1 MKKLLSYIVLI
12 AVVSLQPAQSQ
23 VATVSG
29 SLRTSQSM
37 LTLEDGRILINGVE
51 IPQKD
56 LPKSLDLSGINSSF
70 NLTGNSLIEIN
81 GTMYQLRNDR
91 VEEVEAGDAAFH
103 DVMVYV
109 NATSDNNQ
117 ALHIVNRR
125 APASALFEVADG
137 PYQVVMKNYVGRL
150 NEQANEFEKIRVQMD
165 DVHFEAQDKQL
176 ALQLRVQAE
185 NTARI
190 AGSFPQIE
198 YEGYLMG
205 VKEKNVLLY
214 DGLVREHELEM
225 NTHRLASEARGA
237 STPAE
242 RDKFVNE
249 LRSQL
254 NDIFELKQENREDEI
269 KQLDQR
275 LQELT
280 ELMNKRSAMQDKI
293 IEKRLKELLGEL
305 DW

>member
-1 MKKLLSYIVLI
+1 MKNFILYIVLVG
-12 AVVSLQPAQSQ
+12 AVSFQPAQSQ
-23 VATVSG
+23 VVTSG
-29 SLRTSQSM
+29 TLRASQSM
-37 LTLEDGRILINGVE
+37 LTLEEGRILINGVE

-91 VEEVEAGDAAFH
+91 IEEVEAGDAAFH

-109 NATSDNNQ
+109 NGSSDNSQ
-117 ALHIVNRR
+117 SFHSVNRR
-125 APASALFEVADG
+125 AAAPGLREEAEG

-150 NEQANEFEKIRVQMD
+150 NAQANEFEKIRSQMD
-165 DVHFEAQDKQL
+165 NLHLETQDKEL

-190 AGSFPQIE
+190 AGAFPRIE

-205 VKEKNVLLY
+205 VKEKNIVLY

-242 RDKFVNE
+242 REKFVTE

-254 NDIFELKQENREDEI
+254 NEIFELKQENREDEI
-269 KQLDQR
+269 SQLDQR

-280 ELMNKRSAMQDKI
+280 ELMNKRAAMQDTI